1 MFYFPLLDNNHVV
14 NVNCSMFMKWYL
26 GLISA
31 VCQLE
36 PLILA
41 WNYFFHFTLSD

>member
-1 MFYFPLLDNNHVV
+1 MFYFPVLDDNHVE
-14 NVNCSMFMKWYL
+14 NVNRSMFMKQYL

-41 WNYFFHFTLSD
+41 WNFFFPLHSK

>member
-36 PLILA
+36 PLIWPGIIFSTSL
-41 WNYFFHFTLSD
+41 